1 MKKIFL
7 ILLTLLTCSTLSFA
21 EEAKDGYIQI
31 TVKNNSVFPKNLQV
45 RDNNCTSPLEKKT
58 CKKAKRT
65 LKSKECRENRN
76 AEGCKQAKKKL
87 DNSDCIAGLVYEG
100 MVEDGESVQVSVC
113 KSPAGYGAVSLR
125 AVNMP
130 SPWTQHRLISAGET
144 IEYP

>member
-7 ILLTLLTCSTLSFA
+7 ILLTLLTCSALGFA
-21 EEAKDGYIQI
+21 DEAEDGYIQI

-45 RDNNCTSPLEKKT
+45 RDDNCTSPLGKKT
-58 CKKAKRT
+58 CKKANRT

-76 AEGCKQAKKKL
+76 AKGCKQAKTKL

-100 MVEDGESVQVSVC
+100 MVEDGESIQVSVC

-125 AVNMP
+125 AINMP
-130 SPWTQHRLISAGET
+130 SPWIQHRLISAGET